1 MVINKTNLA
10 QQWAEA
16 AHKGKE
22 TMTASTIPEQYK
34 EYAEVFSEEAAR
46 RFPPEREDDH
56 AIKFKEGTPDTFSCK
71 IYPISTPETN
81 FLRNWIDENL
91 QKEFIRESKSP
102 YASPTF
108 LIKKKNGDYRV
119 IQDYRT
125 LNAWTVPDTSP
136 LPLIA
141 PLIEKLHGKTLF
153 TKFDIR
159 WGYHN
164 IRIKEGDQHKGA
176 FKTPLGQYEPM
187 VMNFGLRNA
196 PATFQR
202 MMNKLLRPIKAQY
215 GEDVQGYMDDILIA
229 TKDDL
234 AYHRTVVKAVLTT
247 MKENSLFL
255 KPEKCEFEKHRV
267 EYLGILLENG
277 TVQPD
282 PSKIS
287 GLREWPTTLKSVKEV
302 RSTLGVLGYQRAFI
316 PGFSHIARP
325 LTELLQKNKTFEW
338 TEQCTEAVK
347 ELIRLITTQ
356 LVLIHPD
363 PDKTF
368 ELEVDTSNYATGAIL
383 FQQDERGKPRPIG
396 YNSKTFNDAER

>member
-1 MVINKTNLA
+1 V
-10 QQWAEA
+10 
-16 AHKGKE
+16 
-22 TMTASTIPEQYK
+22 
-34 EYAEVFSEEAAR
+34 
-46 RFPPEREDDH
+46 
-56 AIKFKEGTPDTFSCK
+56 
-71 IYPISTPETN
+71 
-81 FLRNWIDENL
+81 
-91 QKEFIRESKSP
+91 
-102 YASPTF
+102 
-108 LIKKKNGDYRV
+108 
-119 IQDYRT
+119 
-125 LNAWTVPDTSP
+125 
-136 LPLIA
+136 
-141 PLIEKLHGKTLF
+141 
-153 TKFDIR
+153 
-159 WGYHN
+159 
-164 IRIKEGDQHKGA
+164 

-356 LVLIHPD
+356 PVLVHPD

-368 ELEVDTSNYATGAIL
+368 ELEVNASNYTTGAIL
-383 FQQDERGKPRPIG
+383 FQRDEQGKPRPIG
-396 YNSKTFNDAER
+396 YNSKTFNDAERRYDIYDKELTAVDRGLANWRHLLLGNNIIIHSDHANLTYYRHPHKLSDRAKRALNRIMQYSFIIKHKPGILN